1 MYVWKFF
8 PPFLVE
14 QHFSDNITDAFQ
26 PFFYLGL
33 HTFRLQSQCFVTCT
47 LDAESDM
54 SVFVVSLNFPV
65 PLQLCH
71 DPTENC

>member
-1 MYVWKFF
+1 MYGNFF
-8 PPFLVE
+8 LHFLWN
-14 QHFSDNITDAFQ
+14 NIFQ
-26 PFFYLGL
+26 IILLMRFNHFFYLGL
-33 HTFRLQSQCFVTCT
+33 RTFRLQSQCFVTCT